1 MQSHRSRLVWPLI
14 VFVHSPCELSSVQS
28 ERTARGPL
36 TSSRES
42 RRTEYWTP
50 FSLNLHSSLFC
61 QLHQLLT
68 TLWHGVELAYRH
80 THSLTQTMQMYIG
93 RGLVNK
99 HTVLYAN
106 SCSCICIYSQT
117 ETLQPYFAYTNSK
130 MAHKEYY
137 HYIHCGM
144 TMLLKIKNGIICQW
158 QMSTIF

>member
-50 FSLNLHSSLFC
+50 FSLNFHSSLFC

-68 TLWHGVELAYRH
+68 TLWHGVELDYRR

-93 RGLVNK
+93 RGPVKCHWWINTLFFMQTVALVYVYIPK
-99 HTVLYAN
+99 LKLRSLILHTQILKLYIRN
-106 SCSCICIYSQT
+106 IIIISIVGWQYCS
-117 ETLQPYFAYTNSK
+117 K
-130 MAHKEYY
+130 
-137 HYIHCGM
+137 
-144 TMLLKIKNGIICQW
+144 
-158 QMSTIF
+158 

>member
-93 RGLVNK
+93 RGPVKCHWWINTLFFMQTLALVYVYIPK
-99 HTVLYAN
+99 LKLCSLILHTQILKWNIRNIIIISIVGWQY
-106 SCSCICIYSQT
+106 CS
-117 ETLQPYFAYTNSK
+117 K
-130 MAHKEYY
+130 
-137 HYIHCGM
+137 
-144 TMLLKIKNGIICQW
+144 
-158 QMSTIF
+158 